1 MASTQPRSALGHRAA
16 PLVSVVMPIY
26 NASAHLADT
35 LQTVQNQSLQ
45 EWELVA
51 VDDGSTDASAELVIE
66 QARSDSRVTLLRQAN
81 TGVSVARN
89 RGVAASHAPLIA
101 FLDADDLW
109 HPNKLRTHV
118 EFHRSDPSVGI
129 SFAKVAF
136 LAGDGRAGARVASH
150 PRHPLQPADLLCENP
165 TTTTSNW
172 VLRREVF
179 DMLGGFLRG
188 LSNSEDLEWLLRVC
202 CDSRWPIRPIHQ
214 VLTYYRTSEAGLSA
228 DLERM
233 EQGWQR
239 LIQEAKTYAP
249 ELVEQQFCAAQA
261 IHLRYLA
268 RRSLRLQG
276 NPMQGADFLLRSIRS
291 DWQLLVRQ
299 PRRSLATA
307 IAVLGRLVLH
317 RAGGLLS
324 SAKQPDRKQPAAAS
338 APTQLLSSEEPGPLV
353 SVVMPLYNSAPTV
366 LESLQSA
373 LNQTY
378 RNLEILVVD
387 DGSTDA
393 GVALV
398 EQVRDSR
405 IRIIRQ
411 RNRGLAGAR
420 NTGIRASCGA
430 LVAFLDSDDLWKP
443 DKIQRHL
450 EHLRKRPDVGVSY
463 SCSALIDGNSRPLGL
478 YQTPRLRHI
487 TPELILC
494 RNPISNGSNVVL
506 RREVLDSIRFEANL
520 YGLTESYWF
529 DDSFRQSE
537 DIECWIRIAVQ
548 TQWRFEGIKD
558 VLTLYRVNSG
568 GLSADVDKQFASW
581 KRVLEKTASYAPKL
595 IADHG
600 QRALGY
606 QLRYLARR
614 AIHERKSGEGVALAH
629 RALRAYPR
637 LLIEEPIRT
646 TITLSA
652 CCASLLL
659 PAALSRVLEVIA
671 MPMAGALQ
679 HLKINAQT
687 LQHSGHGG
695 HPTRDLLP

>member
-1 MASTQPRSALGHRAA
+1 
-16 PLVSVVMPIY
+16 MPIY

-66 QARSDSRVTLLRQAN
+66 QARGDSRMKLLRQAN
-81 TGVSVARN
+81 AGVSVARN
-89 RGVAASHAPLIA
+89 RGVAATRAPLIA

-136 LAGDGRAGARVASH
+136 LAGDGLPGTQLASQ
-150 PRHPLQPADLLCENP
+150 PRHPLQPADLLSENP

-179 DMLGGFLRG
+179 DLLGGFLRG
-188 LSNSEDLEWLLRVC
+188 MSYSEDLEWLLRVC
-202 CDSRWPIRPIHQ
+202 CDRRWSISPINQ
-214 VLTYYRTSEAGLSA
+214 VLTYYRTSENGLSA
-228 DLERM
+228 NLERM
-233 EQGWQR
+233 EQGWLR
-239 LIQEAKTYAP
+239 LIHEARGYAP

-268 RRSLRLQG
+268 RRSLRLKG
-276 NPMQGADFLLRSIRS
+276 NPMQGADYLLRAFRS
-291 DWQLLVRQ
+291 DWQLLLRQ
-299 PRRSLATA
+299 PRRSVATA
-307 IAVLGRLVLH
+307 IAVLGRLGLH
-317 RAGGLLS
+317 RARGLLS
-324 SAKQPDRKQPAAAS
+324 SAKPPDRVQPASAS
-338 APTQLLSSEEPGPLV
+338 APTQLPSSEEPGPLV

-366 LESLQSA
+366 LESLHSA

-387 DGSTDA
+387 DGSTDD
-393 GVALV
+393 GVTLV
-398 EQVRDSR
+398 EQVRDPR
-405 IRIIRQ
+405 VRIIHQ
-411 RNRGLAGAR
+411 ANRGLAGAR
-420 NTGIRASCGA
+420 NTGIRAACGA
-430 LVAFLDSDDLWKP
+430 LIAFLDSDDLWKP
-443 DKIQRHL
+443 EKIKRHL
-450 EHLRKRPDVGVSY
+450 EHLLNQPDVGVTY
-463 SCSALIDGNSRPLGL
+463 SRSAFIDANSRPLGI
-478 YQTPRLRHI
+478 YQTPRLHHI

-494 RNPISNGSNVVL
+494 RNPISNGSCVVL
-506 RREVLDSIRFEANL
+506 RREVLDGIRFEANL
-520 YGLTESYWF
+520 YGFTESYWF

-548 TQWRFEGIKD
+548 TQWRIEGIKD

-581 KRVLEKTASYAPKL
+581 KRVVEKTASYAPQL

-614 AIHERKSGEGVALAH
+614 AIHERKPGEGLALAC

-637 LLIEEPIRT
+637 LLIEEPMRT
-646 TITLSA
+646 TITLAA
-652 CCASLLL
+652 CCSSLLL
-659 PAALSRVLEVIA
+659 PPSLIKVLEAIV

-679 HLKINAQT
+679 HLKMNAQT
-687 LQHSGHGG
+687 LRDSSHSGQ
-695 HPTRDLLP
+695 PTRGLLP